1 MTSLTTIQERY
12 QSAQNSSDLKV
23 VAEIRGDAD
32 YIIAAGMSKA
42 ELGGKL
48 RSLQAEWDGV
58 SKPRHYTRQDVERI
72 AKEMPRVIVSRSTT
86 QKLRAGISSKQELM
100 DYAGAKALLKNH
112 YTQEMRII
120 GLRLRSF
127 VEARDAMRNRAME
140 WGHERPKASD
150 IAHDVLMWW
159 LAPTCQHCGGTK
171 FELMEGTNRLSDRA
185 CKRCQGSGHDRCP
198 HGQDGRKMAAWVDAA
213 LPCGLGRQRA
223 LLMNVLP

>member
-1 MTSLTTIQERY
+1 MTSTTTIRERY

-58 SKPRHYTRQDVERI
+58 SQPPRYKKADVERVALELPQI
-72 AKEMPRVIVSRSTT
+72 TLGNGRRSADFK
-86 QKLRAGISSKQELM
+86 QARKMLEAHRNQEL
-100 DYAGAKALLKNH
+100 KLV
-112 YTQEMRII
+112 
-120 GLRLRSF
+120 GLRLHSF
-127 VEARDAMRNRAME
+127 FHVRDAMRRRAE
-140 WGHERPKASD
+140 NWGNDYAKASH

-171 FELMEGTNRLSDRA
+171 FELMKGTNRLSDRA
-185 CKRCQGSGHDRCP
+185 CKHCHGTGHDRCP
-198 HGQDGRKMAAWVDAA
+198 HGQDGRRMAAWIEGA
-213 LPCGLGRQRA
+213 LDSGLARQRA
-223 LLMNVLP
+223 LLMNVGGGK